1 MKIGILGWGSLLT
14 EQGELEIEN
23 NKWNNDGPHVPIEFA
38 RISKDKRLTL
48 VIHPAFD
55 EVQSYYAV
63 STFTKLDAAISNLAL
78 REKTEKKLD
87 NIAYINFNSGEIRS
101 KKLQDELKKKFSIW
115 NLNKN
120 LDALIWTD
128 LDENFKAS
136 IDQPYSL
143 EASIKH
149 LKSLTPPEFEKAKNY
164 ILNAP
169 NQTITK
175 YRKALVDFINNEK
188 ASLKK

>member
-1 MKIGILGWGSLLT
+1 MKIGILGWGSLLA
-14 EQGELEIEN
+14 EQKELEIEN
-23 NKWNNDGPHVPIEFA
+23 NKWYNDGPFVPIEFA

-55 EVQSYYAV
+55 EVQTYYAV
-63 STFTKLDAAISNLAL
+63 STFTKLDAAIANLAL
-78 REKTEKKLD
+78 REKTEKKLE
-87 NIAYINFNSGEIRS
+87 NIADINFNSGEIRS
-101 KKLQDELKKKFSIW
+101 KKLQDELKKNFSIW

-136 IDQPYSL
+136 MGQPFSL

-149 LKSLTPPEFEKAKNY
+149 LKSLTQPEFEEAKNY
-164 ILNAP
+164 ILKAP
-169 NQTITK
+169 NQTLTK
-175 YRKALVDFINNEK
+175 HRKALTDFVN
-188 ASLKK
+188 LR

>member
-14 EQGELEIEN
+14 ERKELEIEN
-23 NKWNNDGPHVPIEFA
+23 TKWYNDGPFVPIEFA

-55 EVQSYYAV
+55 EVQTYYAV
-63 STFTKLDAAISNLAL
+63 SIFTKLDAAIANLAL
-78 REKTEKKLD
+78 REKTEKKLE
-87 NIAYINFNSGEIRS
+87 NVAYINFNSGEIRS
-101 KKLQDELKKKFSIW
+101 KKLQDELKKKISIW

-136 IDQPYSL
+136 INQPFSL
-143 EASIKH
+143 EASIRH
-149 LKSLTPPEFEKAKNY
+149 LKSLNRHEFEVAKNY
-164 ILNAP
+164 ILKAP
-169 NQTITK
+169 DQTITK
-175 YRKALVDFINNEK
+175 HRNALTDFVNLHTSIH
-188 ASLKK
+188 SQ